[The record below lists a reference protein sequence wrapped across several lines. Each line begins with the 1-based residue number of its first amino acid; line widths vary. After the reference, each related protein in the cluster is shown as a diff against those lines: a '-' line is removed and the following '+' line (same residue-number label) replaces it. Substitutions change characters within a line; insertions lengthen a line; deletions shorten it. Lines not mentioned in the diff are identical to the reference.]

1 MRSWKIGLSQGPSPG
16 IGRQNSEAG
25 TKKTPRG
32 NVANLPS
39 SLVILQSLQL
49 SGLSSGEV
57 FAIRGSFKECE
68 ASLR

>member
-1 MRSWKIGLSQGPSPG
+1 MRSWKIGLCQGPSPG

-25 TKKTPRG
+25 TKKPQG
-32 NVANLPS
+32 NVA
-39 SLVILQSLQL
+39 SLRNSPVILQFLQL
-49 SGLSSGEV
+49 SGLSSDAV